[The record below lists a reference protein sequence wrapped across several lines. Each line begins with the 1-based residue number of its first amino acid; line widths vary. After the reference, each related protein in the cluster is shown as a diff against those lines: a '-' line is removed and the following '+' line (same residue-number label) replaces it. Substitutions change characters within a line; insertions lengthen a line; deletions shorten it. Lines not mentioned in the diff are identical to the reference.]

1 MSGGIY
7 AGGIY
12 GIKGKVNLFI
22 PNNTLGIYYYPSTKH
37 IGYLTPRLKS
47 LGSETSMYH
56 CSPVILAFWS
66 KEDESA

>member
-7 AGGIY
+7 AGGRY
-12 GIKGKVNLFI
+12 VPNCGKV
-22 PNNTLGIYYYPSTKH
+22 TLYSYSMEARQWYWPSDYSTTLHLQPSKPDT
-37 IGYLTPRLKS
+37 GT
-47 LGSETSMYH
+47 MYH